1 MPRRPEQL
9 AQELRDQVGALLQQ
23 HIEFPGGTLVTVT
36 RAEVTAD
43 GHSAT
48 AYLSVLPPER
58 GPSVL
63 ELLQLH
69 LYELQGTLYQRLD
82 RHPGPKIR
90 FALEPGSPVPK

>member
-23 HIEFPGGTLVTVT
+23 HIEFPEGTLVTVT

-48 AYLSVLPPER
+48 VYLSVLPPER
-58 GPSVL
+58 GPSAL
-63 ELLQLH
+63 ELLQLP
-69 LYELQGTLYQRLD
+69 LYELQGTLYKRLD
-82 RHPGPKIR
+82 RHPGPRIR
-90 FALEPGSPVPK
+90 FALEPSVSCPQ